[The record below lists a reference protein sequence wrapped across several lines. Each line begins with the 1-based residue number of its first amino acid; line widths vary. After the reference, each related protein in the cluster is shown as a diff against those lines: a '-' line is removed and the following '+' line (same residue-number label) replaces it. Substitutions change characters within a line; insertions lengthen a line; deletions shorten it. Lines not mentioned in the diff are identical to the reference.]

1 MEIKPTSTNL
11 PGDMT
16 QPQAKEERAE
26 PIRDTFAFS
35 EKDLSGDGKLTL
47 IIQSGEKLST
57 RDLKNQCKKSG
68 LGKCKEDLEIVDGF
82 TYEIDPEDLP
92 EFLKTLP
99 EDAEVS
105 VDRKVQFF

>member
-11 PGDMT
+11 PGDMK
-16 QPQAKEERAE
+16 PPAEKEERAE

-57 RDLKNQCKKSG
+57 RDLKDQCKRCG
-68 LGKCKEDLEIVDGF
+68 IGKCKDDLEIVDGF
-82 TYEIDPEDLP
+82 TYEINPDDLP
-92 EFLKTLP
+92 AFLKLLP